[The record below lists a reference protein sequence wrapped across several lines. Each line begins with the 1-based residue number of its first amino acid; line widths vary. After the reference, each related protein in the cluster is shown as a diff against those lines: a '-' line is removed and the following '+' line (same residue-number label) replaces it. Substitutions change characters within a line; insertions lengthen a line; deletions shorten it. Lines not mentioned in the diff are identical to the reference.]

1 MSSMSMSA
9 APATT
14 TPPQAT
20 HAPKGGGLF
29 DSDASP
35 ALILAFLAIGI
46 FAGGLISMLFL
57 RRFAL
62 RHWFRRS
69 WTQEADNWEA
79 EWTAM
84 LLNQG
89 QARSK
94 RRVRLGDK
102 PKLWDLACPAPVSE
116 KITGSWKEVMVRHDL
131 YN

>member
-1 MSSMSMSA
+1 
-9 APATT
+9 
-14 TPPQAT
+14 
-20 HAPKGGGLF
+20 
-29 DSDASP
+29 
-35 ALILAFLAIGI
+35 
-46 FAGGLISMLFL
+46 MLFL

-131 YN
+131 YSRSPSLFTYVFLAAVVRLCGERGARSL